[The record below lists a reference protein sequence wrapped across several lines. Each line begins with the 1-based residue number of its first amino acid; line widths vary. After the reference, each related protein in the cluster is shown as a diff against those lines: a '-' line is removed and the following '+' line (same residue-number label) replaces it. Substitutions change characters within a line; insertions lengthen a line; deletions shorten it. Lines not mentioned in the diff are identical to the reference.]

1 MLGLK
6 IHSLPKLKNPN
17 MVAALP
23 DMGNVAGIG
32 VEFLIKN
39 LKAKLFAELYAYW
52 PPAASYDSGLVKF
65 DQSSYKFH
73 YCEKENLIIFSGDFN
88 PSDPRRLY
96 EICYEAVEMAK
107 KLKVEKLFSIGAA
120 LKQPNPDEPKIFAA
134 ATNPNLVSVLKKQK
148 LTLLDGKGQITGF
161 NGLILGIAQEKNL
174 DSICILGEIDNPNV
188 IQPKAAKLIL
198 ATLFEFLKIKPL
210 DMKDLEEEEKRKKF
224 MEQQMNYMD
233 NIMRRD
239 KQPGIA

>member
-52 PPAASYDSGLVKF
+52 PPAVSYDGGLVKF

-107 KLKVEKLFSIGAA
+107 KLKVGKLVSIGAA
-120 LKQPNPDEPKIFAA
+120 LRQPNPDEPKIFAA
-134 ATNPNLVSVLKKQK
+134 ATNPNLVNMLKKQK

-198 ATLFEFLKIKPL
+198 TTLFELLKIKPL
-210 DMKDLEEEEKRKKF
+210 GMKDLEEEEKRKKF
-224 MEQQMNYMD
+224 MEQQMSYMD
-233 NIMRRD
+233 NVMRRD

>member
-32 VEFLIKN
+32 IEFLVKN
-39 LKAKLFAELYAYW
+39 LKAKLFAEIYAFW
-52 PPAASYDSGLVKF
+52 PPAVSYDSGLVKF
-65 DQSSYKFH
+65 DQSTYKFH
-73 YCEKENLIIFSGDFN
+73 YCEKESLIIFSGDFN
-88 PSDPRRLY
+88 PTDPRRLY
-96 EICYEAVEMAK
+96 EICYEVVNMAK
-107 KLKVEKLFSIGAA
+107 KLNVERLFSIGAA
-120 LKQPNPDEPKIFAA
+120 LRQPTPDEPKIFVA
-134 ATNPNLVSVLKKQK
+134 ATSPNLVNMLKKQK
-148 LTLLDGKGQITGF
+148 ITLLDSKGQITGF

-174 DSICILGEIDNPNV
+174 DSICILGEIDNPNI

-198 ATLFEFLKIKPL
+198 NMLFEFLKIKPL

-224 MEQQMNYMD
+224 MEQQMSYMD
-233 NIMRRD
+233 NVMRRD

>member
-52 PPAASYDSGLVKF
+52 PPAVSYDGGLVKF

-107 KLKVEKLFSIGAA
+107 KLK
-120 LKQPNPDEPKIFAA
+120 
-134 ATNPNLVSVLKKQK
+134 
-148 LTLLDGKGQITGF
+148 
-161 NGLILGIAQEKNL
+161 
-174 DSICILGEIDNPNV
+174 
-188 IQPKAAKLIL
+188 AAKLIL
-198 ATLFEFLKIKPL
+198 TTLFELLKIKPL

-224 MEQQMNYMD
+224 MEQQMSYMD
-233 NIMRRD
+233 NVMRRD